1 MAPAFTT
8 QQDVNTTITVAN
20 TNMAD
25 LLDLLF
31 EGSLA
36 GATGFVVVG
45 RPIELEGFA
54 GLADRDL
61 PLATDLL
68 DQLALPARLDSFRRI
83 TSCSISMSRLR
94 SATSFFSLPFSCSGC
109 FSRRISVGSRPSYF
123 FQLK

>member
-25 LLDLLF
+25 LLYPLF

-61 PLATDLL
+61 PLATDLVDL
-68 DQLALPARLDSFRRI
+68 
-83 TSCSISMSRLR
+83 LR
-94 SATSFFSLPFSCSGC
+94 FQPGLIAFG
-109 FSRRISVGSRPSYF
+109 GSRPAASPCRG
-123 FQLK
+123 